1 MRKPSPFRRRLA
13 RAGRAQAGA
22 AALETVCAV
31 SLALTLGAAAGD
43 LGRVLR
49 GQVRLEAAAGGAVG
63 AGPPATGAIAPRGG
77 SWAQL
82 QRPNSNNT
90 VAKAAPSAP

>member
-49 GQVRLEAAAGGAVG
+49 GQVRLEAAAGDAARMLTLTPLQPDGTLLPGGVAQARAALAEG
-63 AGPPATGAIAPRGG
+63 LAAAGLA
-77 SWAQL
+77 
-82 QRPNSNNT
+82 
-90 VAKAAPSAP
+90 